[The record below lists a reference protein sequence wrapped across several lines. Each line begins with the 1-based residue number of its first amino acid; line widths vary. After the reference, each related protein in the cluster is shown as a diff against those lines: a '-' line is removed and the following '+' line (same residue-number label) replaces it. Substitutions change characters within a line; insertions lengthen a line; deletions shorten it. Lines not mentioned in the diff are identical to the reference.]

1 MHLVTRE
8 ALALYLRKLAPGGM
22 LAFHIS
28 NNHLKLAPIF
38 GALASDAGLVCL
50 IDDDT
55 ALTHEQAD
63 QGKFASQW
71 VVMARSRADLGT
83 LATDARW
90 KPLDAPS
97 GTQVWTDDY
106 SNLLHIIK
114 WN

>member
-38 GALASDAGLVCL
+38 GALARDAGLICL

-55 ALTHEQAD
+55 HLTHAQFD
-63 QGKFASQW
+63 LGKFPSQW
-71 VVMARSRADLGT
+71 VVMARTGADLGQ
-83 LATDARW
+83 LAANPRW
-90 KPLDAPS
+90 VPLDVPP

-106 SNLLHIIK
+106 SNLIRIIK